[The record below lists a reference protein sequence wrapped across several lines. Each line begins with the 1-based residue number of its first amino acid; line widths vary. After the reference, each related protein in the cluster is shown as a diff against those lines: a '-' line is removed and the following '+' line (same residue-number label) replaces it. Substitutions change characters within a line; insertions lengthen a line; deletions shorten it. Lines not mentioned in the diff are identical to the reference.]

1 MKDLI
6 KKIVLAAVLSLLNF
20 CLFAPA
26 RTSVTIIGSRPVEPF
41 RNLINAIGKVETGFD
56 TMAYNPLEEA
66 TGFFQIRPIRLEDY
80 NARTGSNYSMEDMY
94 NYFISE
100 KIFLYYASKIGPYD
114 FETISRN
121 WNGSGPMTIEYWQR
135 VRANL

>member
-1 MKDLI
+1 MKDLLR
-6 KKIVLAAVLSLLNF
+6 KLVLAVVFSLLNF
-20 CLFAPA
+20 SLFAPA
-26 RTSVTIIGSRPVEPF
+26 MTSLAIIDHKPVEPF
-41 RNLINAIGKVETGFD
+41 RILINAIGKVETGFD
-56 TMAYNPLEEA
+56 TLAYNPLEEA

-94 NYFISE
+94 NYFIAE

-121 WNGSGPMTIEYWQR
+121 WNGSGPMTIEYWKK